1 MEKEKLSILNDEFDL
16 GLAILIIRKN
26 LISIILSISIG
37 FCIAFFINRYTTP
50 QYSASS
56 IVKISE
62 KNDVNQMM
70 NFENIYE
77 TNLVAELSRL
87 KTNKMLSEALN
98 TLNVDVNYYTK
109 GKFLNTENYQS
120 NPFSLSYQIKKRKA
134 VNYPIMVNFQ
144 DGAAKI
150 SKLELD
156 SGSMIIPVNRWV
168 SINGLELKIRIS
180 NQKLNELNNSG
191 KQFLVKI
198 VDKNQLINKYS
209 KGLSVNIENARAN
222 TIKISYTG
230 NHPKKC
236 ADIVN
241 SLSSLFLISN
251 ISKKKESANQMIKFT
266 NDQILKIN
274 QKLEYYQ
281 TLLQPYKDIKG
292 NNEELGTDY
301 SKLAIDLAS
310 KDQIEKSKIE
320 TTLNDFNRFYTAIS
334 SKVNHEELYSILL
347 LNSKNQY
354 ISTTSSRLRKLL
366 SDKRSLSFRITEESY
381 QVKEID
387 FQINLEIEDLLD
399 VTKNI
404 ILDLQENLE
413 LINDRLDSY
422 RIAKK
427 SQEVNFDH
435 NTDYLH
441 LQRMYDIN
449 SEYYSRLLTK
459 KAEYEMVKAGFVS
472 DNEIIEPAKANLI
485 PISPQ
490 KKSNYLIFI
499 GIGLTIGLL
508 IIVLK
513 YLLHNTVS
521 STSDVARHTNNIPI
535 LGMIPSYKDVI
546 PVSQLIV
553 DKNPKSLMSEAFR
566 SIRSNMQFISNNQGS
581 KIITVTST
589 ISGEGKTF
597 VAINLG
603 GIIAFSEKKVIILDL
618 DMRKPKTH
626 IGFNV
631 QNTIGM
637 STLLIG
643 QSSLEDCIQKSHLE
657 NLHFIT
663 AGPIPPNPAE
673 LIISNKMTDVI
684 NELKKLYDV
693 IVIDTPPV
701 GIVTDAFPIISKVD
715 YPVYI
720 VRAHFSKKMF
730 LKNIQMLRDKK
741 EIKNLSV
748 ILNGAGGDKKY
759 GGFRK
764 YGYGYGYGFGYGY
777 GYGYGG
783 NHGYYE
789 EKPQKEKTRLN
800 KIFSRK

>member
-26 LISIILSISIG
+26 SFFILLAIFIG
-37 FCIAFFINRYTTP
+37 FCFAFFINRYTTP

-56 IVKISE
+56 VVKISE
-62 KNDVNQMM
+62 KNEVNQMM

-87 KTNKMLSEALN
+87 KSKKTLSEALKK
-98 TLNVDVNYYTK
+98 LNLDVDYYTK

-120 NPFSLSYQIKKRKA
+120 NPFSISYQLKEKIALNSPFLISFKEGIA
-134 VNYPIMVNFQ
+134 I
-144 DGAAKI
+144 I
-150 SKLELD
+150 SKLDEESELFL
-156 SGSMIIPVNRWV
+156 IPVNKWN
-168 SINGLELKIRIS
+168 SIKTLELKINIS
-180 NQKLNELNNSG
+180 NRKLNELNNSG
-191 KQFLVKI
+191 KQFI
-198 VDKNQLINKYS
+198 VNIVEKNQLVNKYS
-209 KGLSVNIENARAN
+209 EGLSVNIENSRAN
-222 TIKISYTG
+222 TIKISYKG

-241 SLSSLFLISN
+241 SISSLFLISN
-251 ISKKKESANQMIKFT
+251 ITKKKESANQMIKFT

-281 TLLQPYKDIKG
+281 KLLQPYKDLKKE
-292 NNEELGTDY
+292 NQDRETNY
-301 SKLAIDLAS
+301 SNLTYDLTA
-310 KDQIEKSKIE
+310 KDKIEKAKLE
-320 TTLNDFNRFYTAIS
+320 KDLNDFEKFYDLINNNL
-334 SKVNHEELYSILL
+334 KNEELYSVLL

-354 ISTTSSRLRKLL
+354 ISTITSKLRKLL
-366 SDKRSLSFRITEESY
+366 SDKRSLGFRVAEESY
-381 QVKEID
+381 QVKELD
-387 FQINLEIEDLLD
+387 FQINLENEDLKE

-404 ILDLQENLE
+404 IFDLEENLE
-413 LINDRLDSY
+413 LIERRLRSY
-422 RIAKK
+422 IVAKRSK
-427 SQEVNFDH
+427 EINFDH
-435 NTDYLH
+435 NTDYLN

-472 DNEIIEPAKANLI
+472 DNEIIEPAKSNII

-490 KKSNYLIFI
+490 KRFNYLIFTI
-499 GIGLTIGLL
+499 IGLTIGLL

-521 STSDVARHTNNIPI
+521 TTSDVVKHTNNIPI

-566 SIRSNMQFISNNQGS
+566 SIRSNMQFISQNEGS

-626 IGFNV
+626 VGFNV
-631 QNTIGM
+631 QNTVGM

-643 QSSLEDCIQKSHLE
+643 KSSLKDCIQKSHLE

-673 LIISNKMTDVI
+673 LIINNKMSDVI
-684 NELKKLYDV
+684 IELKKSYDV

-701 GIVTDAFPIISKVD
+701 GIVTDALPIISKVD
-715 YPVYI
+715 YPIYI
-720 VRAHFSKKMF
+720 VRAHFSKKVF
-730 LKNIQMLRDKK
+730 LKNIQMLKDKK
-741 EIKNLSV
+741 NIKNLSV
-748 ILNGAGGDKKY
+748 ILNNAGGDIKY
-759 GGFRK
+759 GGYRK
-764 YGYGYGYGFGYGY
+764 YGYGYGYGNGY

-789 EKPQKEKTRLN
+789 EKPKKEKTLIK
-800 KIFSRK
+800 KILSKT

>member
-26 LISIILSISIG
+26 LFFILLSIFIG

-50 QYSASS
+50 QYSSSS

-87 KTNKMLSEALN
+87 KSKKMLSEALKS
-98 TLNVDVNYYTK
+98 LNLEVDYFTK
-109 GKFLNTENYQS
+109 GQFLNTENYQS
-120 NPFSLSYQIKKRKA
+120 NPFSISYQIKKRKA
-134 VNYPIMVNFQ
+134 VNTPIMVNFE
-144 DGAAKI
+144 DGTAII
-150 SKLELD
+150 SKMDVD
-156 SGSMIIPVNRWV
+156 SAFILIPVNKWV
-168 SINGLELKIRIS
+168 SIDGLEIKINIS
-180 NQKLNELNNSG
+180 NRKLNELNNSR

-198 VDKNQLINKYS
+198 VDKNKLINRYS
-209 KGLSVNIENARAN
+209 KGLSVSIENSRAK
-222 TIKISYTG
+222 TIKISHTG

-274 QKLEYYQ
+274 QKLEYYKK
-281 TLLQPYKDIKG
+281 LLQPYKELQ
-292 NNEELGTDY
+292 EENQGLGFNY
-301 SKLAIDLAS
+301 SKLALDLAS
-310 KDQIEKSKIE
+310 QDQVEKTKLE
-320 TTLNDFNRFYTAIS
+320 TNLNDFKNFYLAINNKIS
-334 SKVNHEELYSILL
+334 HEELYSILL
-347 LNSKNQY
+347 LNSKNDY
-354 ISTTSSRLRKLL
+354 ISTTATRLKSLL
-366 SDKRSLSFRITEESY
+366 SEKRSLSFRITEESY

-387 FQINLEIEDLLD
+387 FQINLEIEDLLE

-404 ILDLQENLE
+404 ILDLQENIQ
-413 LINDRLDSY
+413 LIDDRLESY

-427 SQEVNFDH
+427 SQELDFDH

-441 LQRMYDIN
+441 VERMYDIN

-472 DNEIIEPAKANLI
+472 DNEIIEPAKASI
-485 PISPQ
+485 FPISPE
-490 KKSNYLIFI
+490 KKANYLIFI
-499 GIGLTIGLL
+499 GIGLIIGLL
-508 IIVLK
+508 IVVIK

-521 STSDVARHTNNIPI
+521 STSDVSKHTNNIPI

-566 SIRSNMQFISNNQGS
+566 SIRSNMQFISQNEGS
-581 KIITVTST
+581 KILTVTST

-643 QSSLEDCIQKSHLE
+643 KSSLEDCIQKSHLE
-657 NLHFIT
+657 NLDFIT

-673 LIISNKMTDVI
+673 LIISNKMTNVI
-684 NELKKLYDV
+684 NELKKLYDI

-701 GIVTDAFPIISKVD
+701 GIVTDALPIISKVD

-720 VRAHFSKKMF
+720 VRAHFSKKVF
-730 LKNIQMLRDKK
+730 LKNIQMLKDKK
-741 EIKNLSV
+741 DIKNLSV
-748 ILNGAGGDKKY
+748 ILNGAGGDIKY

-764 YGYGYGYGFGYGY
+764 YGYGYGHGYGY

-789 EKPQKEKTRLN
+789 EKPIKNKVTFK
-800 KIFSRK
+800 KIFSK

>member
-26 LISIILSISIG
+26 SFFILISIFIG
-37 FCIAFFINRYTTP
+37 FCLAFFINRYTIP

-62 KNDVNQMM
+62 KNEVNQMM

-87 KTNKMLSEALN
+87 KSKKMLSQALKS
-98 TLNVDVNYYTK
+98 LKLDVDYYTK

-120 NPFSLSYQIKKRKA
+120 NPFSISYQLKGKEALKTPLKIS
-134 VNYPIMVNFQ
+134 FQ
-144 DGAAKI
+144 DGIAVIK
-150 SKLELD
+150 KLDLD
-156 SGSMIIPVNRWV
+156 SGRFLIPVNKWN
-168 SINGLELKIRIS
+168 SINKLEVKINIS
-180 NQKLNELNNSG
+180 NRKLNELNNSG
-191 KQFLVKI
+191 KQFIVRI

-209 KGLSVNIENARAN
+209 EGLSVDIENSRAN
-222 TIKISYTG
+222 TIKISYKG
-230 NHPKKC
+230 SHPKKC
-236 ADIVN
+236 SDIVN
-241 SLSSLFLISN
+241 SISSLFLISN

-274 QKLEYYQ
+274 KKLEYFKM
-281 TLLQPYKDIKG
+281 LLQPYKDLKKENRDIETNYSNLAFDLAAKDEIEKTKLSKDLNDFERFYNSINNNL
-292 NNEELGTDY
+292 NNEELY
-301 SKLAIDLAS
+301 S
-310 KDQIEKSKIE
+310 
-320 TTLNDFNRFYTAIS
+320 
-334 SKVNHEELYSILL
+334 VLL
-347 LNSKNQY
+347 LNAKNKY
-354 ISTTSSRLRKLL
+354 ISTITSKLRKLL

-381 QVKEID
+381 QVKELD
-387 FQINLEIEDLLD
+387 FQINLETDDLIEI
-399 VTKNI
+399 TKNI
-404 ILDLQENLE
+404 IFDLKENLE
-413 LINDRLDSY
+413 LVEERLRTY
-422 RIAKK
+422 IVAKRSK
-427 SQEVNFDH
+427 DINFDH

-472 DNEIIEPAKANLI
+472 DNEIIEPAKSNII

-490 KKSNYLIFI
+490 KRSNYLFFTA
-499 GIGLTIGLL
+499 IGLTIGLL

-521 STSDVARHTNNIPI
+521 TLSDVTKHTNNIPI

-566 SIRSNMQFISNNQGS
+566 SIRSNMQFISQNEGS

-643 QSSLEDCIQKSHLE
+643 KSSLEDCIQKSHLE

-673 LIISNKMTDVI
+673 LIINNKMSDVI
-684 NELKKLYDV
+684 DELKNSYDV

-701 GIVTDAFPIISKVD
+701 GIVTDALPIISKVD
-715 YPVYI
+715 YPIYI
-720 VRAHFSKKMF
+720 VRAHFSKKVF
-730 LKNIQMLRDKK
+730 LKNIQMLKDKK
-741 EIKNLSV
+741 NIKNLSV
-748 ILNGAGGDKKY
+748 ILNNAGGDIKY

-764 YGYGYGYGFGYGY
+764 YGYGYGYGNGY

-789 EKPQKEKTRLN
+789 EKPKKEKILIK
-800 KIFSRK
+800 KIFSKT